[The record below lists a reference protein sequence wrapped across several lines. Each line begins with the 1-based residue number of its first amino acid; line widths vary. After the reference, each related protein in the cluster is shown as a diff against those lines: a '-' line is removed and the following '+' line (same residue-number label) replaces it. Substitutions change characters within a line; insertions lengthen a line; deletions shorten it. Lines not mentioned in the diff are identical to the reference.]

1 MPLGRQAKVLTDTQQ
16 QQALAAV
23 ASHRYPERDRVM
35 LLLSFKAGLR
45 AKEIA
50 HLTWAMV
57 TDSAGKV
64 GDMIALQDL
73 ATKGRS
79 GREIPMAEALRQALV
94 EWRAVTPR
102 PGPRDRIIFSER
114 DPGLSPNSVR
124 NWFALLYRRLGF
136 QGCSSHSGRRTFITV
151 AARKIVAAGGSLRDV
166 QELAGHSSI
175 QMTQRYIQGDSQ
187 AKRNVIAML

>member
-1 MPLGRQAKVLTDTQQ
+1 MPLGRQAKVLTDVQQ
-16 QQALAAV
+16 GQALAAV
-23 ASHRYPERDRVM
+23 AAHRYPERDRVM

-57 TDSAGKV
+57 TDSVGEV
-64 GDMIALQDL
+64 GDLIALQDL

-79 GREIPMAEALRQALV
+79 GREIPMAEALRRTLV

-102 PGPRDRIIFSER
+102 PGPKNRIIVSER
-114 DPGLSPNSVR
+114 DPGLSANSVR
-124 NWFALLYRRLGF
+124 NWFALLYRRLSF
-136 QGCSSHSGRRTFITV
+136 QGCSSHSGRRTFITL

-166 QELAGHSSI
+166 QELAGHSSN
-175 QMTQRYIQGDSQ
+175 QTTQRYIQGDSQ
-187 AKRNVIAML
+187 AKRNVIGML